1 MIKIVQFKESNSK
14 YSCGECKSYIEGFCY
29 RWSFPI
35 REIHVP
41 CTKFKL
47 QENLL
52 NENHNVYQYKSDS
65 DEDLSQEELVAPI
78 NNQIDLDPEIIKS
91 NGLLHE
97 FFERLKD
104 FKEEIIGKSF
114 DEIYIM
120 FDGILDEYE
129 NKFKI

>member
-1 MIKIVQFKESNSK
+1 MIIIVQFKDANDK
-14 YSCGECKSYIEGFCY
+14 YSCGECKSFVEGFCY

-47 QENLL
+47 QEKLQG
-52 NENHNVYQYKSDS
+52 ENYNAYQYTTDT
-65 DEDLSQEELVAPI
+65 DEEISQEEIDTRNYNKNDLV
-78 NNQIDLDPEIIKS
+78 PEINER

-97 FFERLKD
+97 FLERLKL

>member
-1 MIKIVQFKESNSK
+1 MEVANE
-14 YSCGECKSYIEGFCY
+14 YSCGSCKSFIEGFCY

-35 REIHVP
+35 REIHIP

-47 QENLL
+47 QEKVQD
-52 NENHNVYQYKSDS
+52 ENYNVYQYTSDA
-65 DEDLSQEELVAPI
+65 DEESSQEEMDTR
-78 NNQIDLDPEIIKS
+78 NYNQNDLGSEITDSK
-91 NGLLHE
+91 GLLQE

-120 FDGILDEYE
+120 FDGILEEYE

>member
-1 MIKIVQFKESNSK
+1 MQ
-14 YSCGECKSYIEGFCY
+14 
-29 RWSFPI
+29 
-35 REIHVP
+35 
-41 CTKFKL
+41 
-47 QENLL
+47 
-52 NENHNVYQYKSDS
+52 NENNNVYQYKSDS
-65 DEDLSQEELVAPI
+65 DEDFSQEELVAPI
-78 NNQIDLDPEIIKS
+78 NNQIDLSPEIIDS